1 MYNGVDLEWKSVAQL
16 ACNNCPQRK
25 HSTYPHID
33 DCVCVF
39 KDPWAQLRSLPRR
52 TSVCL
57 CAPLCRANFSLMTS
71 GVRDALKSDTQ
82 STASRCLCFRRVS
95 RAASHRTKGE
105 EGEPAPMKPLITY
118 NNKKI
123 QHPTKRLCAT
133 WLMHRAVSPRW
144 KCITRF
150 LVMVC
155 DASPCNGLSTP
166 HIYRG
171 RAVRVPKKNGAR
183 RENNHAH
190 LHIYIRCSHTARS
203 SAAALSW

>member
-1 MYNGVDLEWKSVAQL
+1 MCSKTLGRNWGASQTNE
-16 ACNNCPQRK
+16 
-25 HSTYPHID
+25 
-33 DCVCVF
+33 CVF
-39 KDPWAQLRSLPRR
+39 VRAFVPRQFLPNDFWCARRAQIRHTIDGVAMPLLSACVPRR
-52 TSVCL
+52 V
-57 CAPLCRANFSLMTS
+57 
-71 GVRDALKSDTQ
+71 
-82 STASRCLCFRRVS
+82 
-95 RAASHRTKGE
+95 ASHQRRRGGASANEAIDHIQQQK
-105 EGEPAPMKPLITY
+105 
-118 NNKKI
+118 N

-166 HIYRG
+166 HIYRK

-203 SAAALSW
+203 WAAALSW